1 MAVSGRSCLGAYNG
15 PMNVSIV
22 KLLLTTVSL
31 VAVSF
36 SVGALAAAPPAQTVK
51 GLKARTSFH
60 FDNIPVRSALQ
71 LIAEEGGFNLIV
83 SDSVS
88 GNISLRL
95 NDVTWQQAL
104 DLVLR
109 IKGLQQHV
117 EGSTRSVHT
126 R

>member
-1 MAVSGRSCLGAYNG
+1 MGIHV
-15 PMNVSIV
+15 P
-22 KLLLTTVSL
+22 
-31 VAVSF
+31 
-36 SVGALAAAPPAQTVK
+36 VGKWLAAAAVVGTAFVVGVLAASPAKAAAVS
-51 GLKARTSFH
+51 KARPASAPRPGTTSFH

-83 SDSVS
+83 SDSVQ

-117 EGSTRSVHT
+117 DGNTRT
-126 R
+126 FAEK

>member
-1 MAVSGRSCLGAYNG
+1 MAVHLPVGRWLATG
-15 PMNVSIV
+15 
-22 KLLLTTVSL
+22 L
-31 VAVSF
+31 V
-36 SVGALAAAPPAQTVK
+36 VGAAFVVGVLAAAPAQAEARTRHKLASRPAT
-51 GLKARTSFH
+51 TSFH

-83 SDSVS
+83 SDSVQ

-109 IKGLQQHV
+109 IKGLRQHV
-117 EGSTRSVHT
+117 DGATRTVASAGG
-126 R
+126 

>member
-1 MAVSGRSCLGAYNG
+1 MNKGISLGRF
-15 PMNVSIV
+15 
-22 KLLLTTVSL
+22 LLVAAGL

-36 SVGALAAAPPAQTVK
+36 SAGALAAAPPSSPSAT
-51 GLKARTSFH
+51 TSFN
-60 FDNIPVRSALQ
+60 FNNIPVRSALQ

-83 SDSVS
+83 SDSVQ

-104 DLVLR
+104 ELVLR

-117 EGSTRSVHT
+117 DGATRTVDT
-126 R
+126 AGG